1 LIVNVFRRW
10 LGWPERQRAPDL
22 AEKKFLLNLFL
33 VFKEG
38 PMNDKP
44 ETTSHSLPPGG
55 KISLRCKTDGCGFEI
70 LSSDGMSVR
79 FNLVGGNSASITAG
93 TSKITINLNGPYD
106 DLIGLP
112 E

>member
-1 LIVNVFRRW
+1 
-10 LGWPERQRAPDL
+10 
-22 AEKKFLLNLFL
+22 
-33 VFKEG
+33 
-38 PMNDKP
+38 M
-44 ETTSHSLPPGG
+44 
-55 KISLRCKTDGCGFEI
+55 RCKTDGCGFEI

-106 DLIGLP
+106 DLIGQP